1 MSYNVREHSY
11 VVGGL
16 GVTGQACVRFL
27 LQKQA
32 TVKAFDTRA
41 NFTLVTDPD
50 SDIDTDMQA
59 FMAEKVTC
67 TALSEDY
74 FDGVDTLVLSPGLAL
89 NIEQV
94 ALAQKCGVEVIGDVE
109 LFARLNASTSDAT
122 PAKRVVGITGS
133 NGKTTTVNMLI
144 KMCQSEN
151 IRGSLAGNVGIPFS
165 SSVLEE
171 MKSPEPKTVY
181 VLEISSFQMEFIEHF
196 KPYIAIFLNITPDH
210 LNRYPSM
217 KEYIAAKMNMWSRQ
231 TAEDFI
237 VYNADDTIL
246 VEEIAES
253 TSRKIAFGLGHHP
266 EAIFQPN
273 RTKIYT
279 EEHATLIEMNQ
290 LALPGKHNLANA
302 LAAATA
308 AHLMGVP
315 NKSIAATMSQFS
327 GVPHRL
333 EPIAEINGVTYI
345 NDSKATNLDAVQV
358 ALESFTQPIILLLG
372 GLDKGGD
379 FRSLLPHTHNNLKEV
394 IAFGQAKELILTALR
409 DAVRST
415 SVMDLKEALEL
426 AQNCSQPGDVV
437 LLSPGCASFDQ
448 FNNFEERGNYFRS
461 LVTVMEKA

>member
-1 MSYNVREHSY
+1 MNIHDR
-11 VVGGL
+11 
-16 GVTGQACVRFL
+16 
-27 LQKQA
+27 A
-32 TVKAFDTRA
+32 TIEIRGKKIVI
-41 NFTLVTDPD
+41 L
-50 SDIDTDMQA
+50 
-59 FMAEKVTC
+59 
-67 TALSEDY
+67 
-74 FDGVDTLVLSPGLAL
+74 GLAL
-89 NIEQV
+89 SGAAAAKLAVRQGADVFVSDNQDTLALQDTLTDLKALSIPGELGQHSDQIYDADLWIISPGIAQDSELVQKAQSNDIPIVSEIEFSSWFTE
-94 ALAQKCGVEVIGDVE
+94 APILA
-109 LFARLNASTSDAT
+109 
-122 PAKRVVGITGS
+122 ITGS
-133 NGKTTTVNMLI
+133 NGKTTTAHLLAEMIQTDDLH
-144 KMCQSEN
+144 
-151 IRGSLAGNVGIPFS
+151 GALAGNVGIPFAEM
-165 SSVLEE
+165 VLEDLE
-171 MKSPEPKTVY
+171 NPDPKRVW

-448 FNNFEERGNYFRS
+448 FENFEKRGDHFRS

>member
-1 MSYNVREHSY
+1 MNIHDR
-11 VVGGL
+11 
-16 GVTGQACVRFL
+16 
-27 LQKQA
+27 A
-32 TVKAFDTRA
+32 TIEIRGKKIVI
-41 NFTLVTDPD
+41 L
-50 SDIDTDMQA
+50 
-59 FMAEKVTC
+59 
-67 TALSEDY
+67 
-74 FDGVDTLVLSPGLAL
+74 GLAL
-89 NIEQV
+89 SGAAAAKLAVRQGADVFVSDNQDTLALQGTLTDLKALGILGELGQHSDHIYDADLWIISPGIAQDSELVQKAQSNDIPIVSEIEFSSWFTE
-94 ALAQKCGVEVIGDVE
+94 APILA
-109 LFARLNASTSDAT
+109 
-122 PAKRVVGITGS
+122 ITGS
-133 NGKTTTVNMLI
+133 NGKTTTAHLLAEMIQTDDLH
-144 KMCQSEN
+144 
-151 IRGSLAGNVGIPFS
+151 GALAGNVGIPFAEM
-165 SSVLEE
+165 VLKDLEN
-171 MKSPEPKTVY
+171 PDPKRVW

-333 EPIAEINGVTYI
+333 EPIAEINGVTYV

-379 FRSLLPHTHNNLKEV
+379 FRSILPHTHNNLKEV

-448 FNNFEERGNYFRS
+448 FENFEERGDHFRS

>member
-1 MSYNVREHSY
+1 MNIHDR
-11 VVGGL
+11 
-16 GVTGQACVRFL
+16 
-27 LQKQA
+27 A
-32 TVKAFDTRA
+32 TIEIRGKKIVI
-41 NFTLVTDPD
+41 L
-50 SDIDTDMQA
+50 
-59 FMAEKVTC
+59 
-67 TALSEDY
+67 
-74 FDGVDTLVLSPGLAL
+74 GLAL
-89 NIEQV
+89 SGAAAAKLAVRQGADVFVSDNQDTLALQGTLTDLKALSIPGELGQHSDQIYDADLWIISPGIAQDSELVQKAQSNDIPIVSEIEF
-94 ALAQKCGVEVIGDVE
+94 ASWFTEAPILA
-109 LFARLNASTSDAT
+109 
-122 PAKRVVGITGS
+122 ITGS
-133 NGKTTTVNMLI
+133 NGKTTTAHLLAEMIQTDDLH
-144 KMCQSEN
+144 
-151 IRGSLAGNVGIPFS
+151 GALAGNVGIPFAEM
-165 SSVLEE
+165 VLEDLGN
-171 MKSPEPKTVY
+171 PDPRRVW

-315 NKSIAATMSQFS
+315 NISIAATMSQFS

-333 EPIAEINGVTYI
+333 EQVAEINGVTYI

-448 FNNFEERGNYFRS
+448 FENFEERGDHFRS

>member
-1 MSYNVREHSY
+1 MNIHDR
-11 VVGGL
+11 
-16 GVTGQACVRFL
+16 
-27 LQKQA
+27 A
-32 TVKAFDTRA
+32 TIEIRGKKIVI
-41 NFTLVTDPD
+41 L
-50 SDIDTDMQA
+50 
-59 FMAEKVTC
+59 
-67 TALSEDY
+67 
-74 FDGVDTLVLSPGLAL
+74 GLAL
-89 NIEQV
+89 SGAAAAKLAVRQGADVFVSDNQDTLALQGTLTDLKALSIPGELGQHSDQIYDADLWIISPGIAQDSELVQKAQSNDIPIVSEIEF
-94 ALAQKCGVEVIGDVE
+94 ASWFTEAPILA
-109 LFARLNASTSDAT
+109 
-122 PAKRVVGITGS
+122 ITGS
-133 NGKTTTVNMLI
+133 NGKTTTAHLLAEMIQTDDLH
-144 KMCQSEN
+144 
-151 IRGSLAGNVGIPFS
+151 GALAGNVGIPFAEM
-165 SSVLEE
+165 VLEDLGN
-171 MKSPEPKTVY
+171 PDPRRVW
-181 VLEISSFQMEFIEHF
+181 VLEISSFQMEFITHF

-308 AHLMGVP
+308 AHLMGIP
-315 NKSIAATMSQFS
+315 NKSIAAIMSQFS

-333 EPIAEINGVTYI
+333 EPIAKINGVTYV

-448 FNNFEERGNYFRS
+448 FENFEERGDHFRS

>member
-1 MSYNVREHSY
+1 MNIH
-11 VVGGL
+11 
-16 GVTGQACVRFL
+16 
-27 LQKQA
+27 
-32 TVKAFDTRA
+32 DRA
-41 NFTLVTDPD
+41 NIEIRGKKIVGL
-50 SDIDTDMQA
+50 
-59 FMAEKVTC
+59 
-67 TALSEDY
+67 
-74 FDGVDTLVLSPGLAL
+74 GLAL
-89 NIEQV
+89 SGAAAAKLAIRQGADVFVSDNQDTQALQGTLTDLKELGITGELGQHSDQIYDADLWIISPGIAQDSELVQKAQYNDIPIVSEIEFSSWFTE
-94 ALAQKCGVEVIGDVE
+94 APILA
-109 LFARLNASTSDAT
+109 
-122 PAKRVVGITGS
+122 ITGS
-133 NGKTTTVNMLI
+133 NGKTTTAHLLAEM
-144 KMCQSEN
+144 MQTEN
-151 IRGSLAGNVGIPFS
+151 LHGLLAGNVGIPFAAK
-165 SSVLEE
+165 VLEDLE
-171 MKSPEPKTVY
+171 NPDPKRVW
-181 VLEISSFQMEFIEHF
+181 VLEISSFQMEFITHF

-308 AHLMGVP
+308 AHLIGVP

-358 ALESFTQPIILLLG
+358 ALESFSQPIILLLG

-379 FRSLLPHTHNNLKEV
+379 FKSLLPHTHNNLKEV

-448 FNNFEERGNYFRS
+448 FDNFEERGDHFRS
-461 LVTVMEKA
+461 LLTVMEKA

>member
-1 MSYNVREHSY
+1 MNIHDR
-11 VVGGL
+11 
-16 GVTGQACVRFL
+16 
-27 LQKQA
+27 A
-32 TVKAFDTRA
+32 TIEIRGKKIVI
-41 NFTLVTDPD
+41 L
-50 SDIDTDMQA
+50 
-59 FMAEKVTC
+59 
-67 TALSEDY
+67 
-74 FDGVDTLVLSPGLAL
+74 GLAL
-89 NIEQV
+89 SGAAAAKLAVRQGADVFVSDNQDTLALQDTLTDLKALSIPGELGQHSDQIYDADLWIISPGIAQDSELVQKAQSNDIPIVSEIEFSSWFTE
-94 ALAQKCGVEVIGDVE
+94 APILA
-109 LFARLNASTSDAT
+109 
-122 PAKRVVGITGS
+122 ITGS
-133 NGKTTTVNMLI
+133 NGKTTTAHLLAEMIQTDDLH
-144 KMCQSEN
+144 
-151 IRGSLAGNVGIPFS
+151 GALAGNVGIPFAEM
-165 SSVLEE
+165 VLEDLGN
-171 MKSPEPKTVY
+171 PDPKRVW

-448 FNNFEERGNYFRS
+448 FENFEKRGDHFRS

>member
-1 MSYNVREHSY
+1 MNIHDR
-11 VVGGL
+11 
-16 GVTGQACVRFL
+16 
-27 LQKQA
+27 A
-32 TVKAFDTRA
+32 TIEIRGKKIVI
-41 NFTLVTDPD
+41 L
-50 SDIDTDMQA
+50 
-59 FMAEKVTC
+59 
-67 TALSEDY
+67 
-74 FDGVDTLVLSPGLAL
+74 GLAL
-89 NIEQV
+89 SGAAAAKLAVRQGADVFVSDNQDTLALQGTLTDLKALSIPGELGQHSDQIYDADLWLISPGIAQASELVQKAQSNDIPIVSEIEFSSWFTE
-94 ALAQKCGVEVIGDVE
+94 APILA
-109 LFARLNASTSDAT
+109 
-122 PAKRVVGITGS
+122 ITGS
-133 NGKTTTVNMLI
+133 NGKTTTAHLLAEMIQTDDLH
-144 KMCQSEN
+144 
-151 IRGSLAGNVGIPFS
+151 GTLAGNVGIPFAEM
-165 SSVLEE
+165 VLEDLGN
-171 MKSPEPKTVY
+171 PDPKRVW

-217 KEYIAAKMNMWSRQ
+217 KEYIAAKMKMWSRQ

-437 LLSPGCASFDQ
+437 LLSPGCASIDQ
-448 FNNFEERGNYFRS
+448 FENFEKRGDHFRS

>member
-1 MSYNVREHSY
+1 MNIHDR
-11 VVGGL
+11 
-16 GVTGQACVRFL
+16 
-27 LQKQA
+27 A
-32 TVKAFDTRA
+32 TIEIRGKKIVI
-41 NFTLVTDPD
+41 L
-50 SDIDTDMQA
+50 
-59 FMAEKVTC
+59 
-67 TALSEDY
+67 
-74 FDGVDTLVLSPGLAL
+74 GLAL
-89 NIEQV
+89 SGAAAAKLAVRQGADVFVSDNQDTLALQDTLTDLKALSIPGELGQHSDQIYDADLWIISPGIAQDSELVQKAQSNDIPIVSEIEFSSWFTE
-94 ALAQKCGVEVIGDVE
+94 APILA
-109 LFARLNASTSDAT
+109 
-122 PAKRVVGITGS
+122 ITGS
-133 NGKTTTVNMLI
+133 NGKTTTAHLLAEMI
-144 KMCQSEN
+144 QTDD
-151 IRGSLAGNVGIPFS
+151 IHGALAGNVGIPFAEM
-165 SSVLEE
+165 VLEDLGN
-171 MKSPEPKTVY
+171 PDPKRVW

-358 ALESFTQPIILLLG
+358 ALESFTQPIILILG

-379 FRSLLPHTHNNLKEV
+379 FRSILPHTHNNLKEV
-394 IAFGQAKELILTALR
+394 IAFGQAKELILTTLR

-448 FNNFEERGNYFRS
+448 FKNFEERGNYFRS
-461 LVTVMEKA
+461 LVTVMEKV

>member
-1 MSYNVREHSY
+1 MNIHDR
-11 VVGGL
+11 
-16 GVTGQACVRFL
+16 
-27 LQKQA
+27 A
-32 TVKAFDTRA
+32 TIEIRGKKIVI
-41 NFTLVTDPD
+41 L
-50 SDIDTDMQA
+50 
-59 FMAEKVTC
+59 
-67 TALSEDY
+67 
-74 FDGVDTLVLSPGLAL
+74 GLAL
-89 NIEQV
+89 SGAAAAKLAVRQGADVFVSDNQDTLALQGTLTDLKALSIPGELGQHSDKIYDADLWIISPGIAQDSELVQKAQSNDITIVSEIEF
-94 ALAQKCGVEVIGDVE
+94 ASWFTEAPILA
-109 LFARLNASTSDAT
+109 
-122 PAKRVVGITGS
+122 ITGS
-133 NGKTTTVNMLI
+133 NGKTTTAHLLAEMIQTDDLH
-144 KMCQSEN
+144 
-151 IRGSLAGNVGIPFS
+151 GALAGNVGIPFAEM
-165 SSVLEE
+165 VLEDLGN
-171 MKSPEPKTVY
+171 PDPKRVW

-448 FNNFEERGNYFRS
+448 FENFEERGDHFRS

>member
-1 MSYNVREHSY
+1 MKIHDRATIEIRGKKI
-11 VVGGL
+11 VVL
-16 GVTGQACVRFL
+16 
-27 LQKQA
+27 
-32 TVKAFDTRA
+32 
-41 NFTLVTDPD
+41 
-50 SDIDTDMQA
+50 
-59 FMAEKVTC
+59 
-67 TALSEDY
+67 
-74 FDGVDTLVLSPGLAL
+74 GLAL
-89 NIEQV
+89 SGAAAAKLAVRQGADVFVSDNQDTPALHGTLTDLKVLGISGELGQHSDQIY
-94 ALAQKCGVEVIGDVE
+94 AADLWIISPGIAQDSELAQKAQSSGIPIVSEIE
-109 LFARLNASTSDAT
+109 FASWFTEAPILA
-122 PAKRVVGITGS
+122 ITGS
-133 NGKTTTVNMLI
+133 NGKTTTAHLLAEMIQTDDLHGV
-144 KMCQSEN
+144 
-151 IRGSLAGNVGIPFS
+151 LAGNVGIPFTAM
-165 SSVLEE
+165 VLEDLE
-171 MKSPEPKTVY
+171 NPDPKRVW

-196 KPYIAIFLNITPDH
+196 KPYIAILLNITPDH

-246 VEEIAES
+246 VKEIAES
-253 TSRKIAFGLGHHP
+253 ISRKIAFGLGHHP

-279 EEHATLIEMNQ
+279 EEHTTLIEMDQ

-315 NKSIAATMSQFS
+315 NKTIKATMSQFS

-333 EPIAEINGVTYI
+333 ELVAEINGVTYI

-358 ALESFTQPIILLLG
+358 ALESFSQPIILLLG

-394 IAFGQAKELILTALR
+394 IAFGQAKELILTTLR

-415 SVMDLKEALEL
+415 SAMDLKEALNL

-448 FNNFEERGNYFRS
+448 FKNFEERGDHFRS

>member
-1 MSYNVREHSY
+1 MNIH
-11 VVGGL
+11 
-16 GVTGQACVRFL
+16 
-27 LQKQA
+27 
-32 TVKAFDTRA
+32 DRA
-41 NFTLVTDPD
+41 NIEIRGKKIV
-50 SDIDTDMQA
+50 
-59 FMAEKVTC
+59 
-67 TALSEDY
+67 
-74 FDGVDTLVLSPGLAL
+74 VLGLAL
-89 NIEQV
+89 SGAAAAKLAVRQGADVFVSDNQDTLALRGTLKDLKVLSITGELGQHSDQIYDADLWIISPGIAQDSELVQKAQYNDIPIVSEIEFASWFTEV
-94 ALAQKCGVEVIGDVE
+94 PILA
-109 LFARLNASTSDAT
+109 
-122 PAKRVVGITGS
+122 ITGS
-133 NGKTTTVNMLI
+133 NGKTTTAHLLAEMIQTDDLH
-144 KMCQSEN
+144 
-151 IRGSLAGNVGIPFS
+151 GLLAGNVGIPFS
-165 SSVLEE
+165 TMILEDLE
-171 MKSPEPKTVY
+171 DPDSKRVWI
-181 VLEISSFQMEFIEHF
+181 LEISSFQMEFITHF

-315 NKSIAATMSQFS
+315 NISIAATMSQFS

-333 EPIAEINGVTYI
+333 EQVAEINGVTYI

-358 ALESFTQPIILLLG
+358 ALESFSQPIILILG

-426 AQNCSQPGDVV
+426 AQNCSQPGDVI

-448 FNNFEERGNYFRS
+448 FNNFEERGNHFRS

>member
-1 MSYNVREHSY
+1 MNIHDRATIEIRGKKIVI
-11 VVGGL
+11 L
-16 GVTGQACVRFL
+16 G
-27 LQKQA
+27 
-32 TVKAFDTRA
+32 
-41 NFTLVTDPD
+41 
-50 SDIDTDMQA
+50 S
-59 FMAEKVTC
+59 
-67 TALSEDY
+67 ALS
-74 FDGVDTLVLSPGLAL
+74 GVAAAKLAVRQGADVFVSDNQDTLANQDTLIELKALGIPGELGQHSDQIYDADLWIISPGIAQDSELVQKAQSNDIPIISEIEFASWFTEAPILA
-89 NIEQV
+89 
-94 ALAQKCGVEVIGDVE
+94 
-109 LFARLNASTSDAT
+109 
-122 PAKRVVGITGS
+122 ITGS
-133 NGKTTTVNMLI
+133 NGKTTTAHLLAEMIQTDDLH
-144 KMCQSEN
+144 
-151 IRGSLAGNVGIPFS
+151 GALAGNVGIPFAEM
-165 SSVLEE
+165 VLEDLE
-171 MKSPEPKTVY
+171 NPDPKRVW

-231 TAEDFI
+231 SAEDFI

-253 TSRKIAFGLGHHP
+253 TSRKIAFGLDHHP

-279 EEHATLIEMNQ
+279 KEHATLIEMNQ

-308 AHLMGVP
+308 ARLMGVS
-315 NKSIAATMSQFS
+315 NKSIATTMSQFS

-448 FNNFEERGNYFRS
+448 FKNFEERGDHFRS
-461 LVTVMEKA
+461 LVTVMEKT

>member
-1 MSYNVREHSY
+1 MNIHDR
-11 VVGGL
+11 
-16 GVTGQACVRFL
+16 
-27 LQKQA
+27 A
-32 TVKAFDTRA
+32 TIEIRGKKIVI
-41 NFTLVTDPD
+41 L
-50 SDIDTDMQA
+50 
-59 FMAEKVTC
+59 
-67 TALSEDY
+67 
-74 FDGVDTLVLSPGLAL
+74 GLAL
-89 NIEQV
+89 SGAAAAKLAVRQGADVFVSDNQDTLALQGTLTDLKALGIPGELGQHSDQIYDADLWIISPGIAQDSELVQKAQSNDIPIVSEIEF
-94 ALAQKCGVEVIGDVE
+94 ASWFTEAPILA
-109 LFARLNASTSDAT
+109 
-122 PAKRVVGITGS
+122 ITGS
-133 NGKTTTVNMLI
+133 NGKTTTAHLLAEMIQTDDLH
-144 KMCQSEN
+144 
-151 IRGSLAGNVGIPFS
+151 GALAGNVGIPFAEM
-165 SSVLEE
+165 VLEDLGN
-171 MKSPEPKTVY
+171 PDPKRVW

-358 ALESFTQPIILLLG
+358 ALESFTQPIILILG

-379 FRSLLPHTHNNLKEV
+379 FRSILPHTHNNLKEV
-394 IAFGQAKELILTALR
+394 IAFGQAKELILTTLR
-409 DAVRST
+409 AAVRST
-415 SVMDLKEALEL
+415 SVMDLKKALEL

-448 FNNFEERGNYFRS
+448 FKNFEERGDHFRS

>member
-1 MSYNVREHSY
+1 MNIHDR
-11 VVGGL
+11 
-16 GVTGQACVRFL
+16 
-27 LQKQA
+27 A
-32 TVKAFDTRA
+32 TIEIRGKKIVI
-41 NFTLVTDPD
+41 L
-50 SDIDTDMQA
+50 
-59 FMAEKVTC
+59 
-67 TALSEDY
+67 
-74 FDGVDTLVLSPGLAL
+74 GLAL
-89 NIEQV
+89 SGAAAAKLAVRQGADVFVSDNQDTLALQGTLTDLKALSIPGELGQHSDQIYDADLWIISPGIAQDSELVQKAQSNDIPIVSEIEFSSWFTE
-94 ALAQKCGVEVIGDVE
+94 APILA
-109 LFARLNASTSDAT
+109 
-122 PAKRVVGITGS
+122 ITGS
-133 NGKTTTVNMLI
+133 NGKTTTAHLLAEMIQTDDLH
-144 KMCQSEN
+144 
-151 IRGSLAGNVGIPFS
+151 GALAGNVGIPFAEM
-165 SSVLEE
+165 VLEDLGN
-171 MKSPEPKTVY
+171 PDPKRVW

-217 KEYIAAKMNMWSRQ
+217 KEYIAAKMKMWSRQ

-426 AQNCSQPGDVV
+426 AQNCSQPGDVI

-448 FNNFEERGNYFRS
+448 FNNFEERGNHFRS

>member
-1 MSYNVREHSY
+1 MNIHDR
-11 VVGGL
+11 
-16 GVTGQACVRFL
+16 
-27 LQKQA
+27 A
-32 TVKAFDTRA
+32 TIEIRGKKIVI
-41 NFTLVTDPD
+41 L
-50 SDIDTDMQA
+50 
-59 FMAEKVTC
+59 
-67 TALSEDY
+67 
-74 FDGVDTLVLSPGLAL
+74 GLAL
-89 NIEQV
+89 SGAAAAKLAVRQGADVFVSDNQDTLALQDTLTDLKALSIPGELGQHSDQIYDADLWIISPGIAQDSELVQKAQSNDIPIVSEIEF
-94 ALAQKCGVEVIGDVE
+94 ASWFTEAPILA
-109 LFARLNASTSDAT
+109 
-122 PAKRVVGITGS
+122 ITGS
-133 NGKTTTVNMLI
+133 NGKTTTAHLLAEMIQTDDLH
-144 KMCQSEN
+144 
-151 IRGSLAGNVGIPFS
+151 GALAGNVGIPFAEM
-165 SSVLEE
+165 VLEDLGN
-171 MKSPEPKTVY
+171 PDPKRVW

-448 FNNFEERGNYFRS
+448 FENFEKRGDHFRS

>member
-1 MSYNVREHSY
+1 MNIHDR
-11 VVGGL
+11 
-16 GVTGQACVRFL
+16 
-27 LQKQA
+27 A
-32 TVKAFDTRA
+32 TIEIRGKKIVI
-41 NFTLVTDPD
+41 L
-50 SDIDTDMQA
+50 
-59 FMAEKVTC
+59 
-67 TALSEDY
+67 
-74 FDGVDTLVLSPGLAL
+74 GLAL
-89 NIEQV
+89 SGAAAAKLAVRQGADVFVSDNQDTLALQDTLTDLKALSIPGELGQHSDQIYDADLWIISPGIAQDSELVQKAQSNDIPIVSEIEFSSWFTE
-94 ALAQKCGVEVIGDVE
+94 APILA
-109 LFARLNASTSDAT
+109 
-122 PAKRVVGITGS
+122 ITGS
-133 NGKTTTVNMLI
+133 NGKTTTAHLLAEMIQTDDLH
-144 KMCQSEN
+144 
-151 IRGSLAGNVGIPFS
+151 GALAGNVGIPFAEM
-165 SSVLEE
+165 VLEDLGN
-171 MKSPEPKTVY
+171 PDPKRVW

-448 FNNFEERGNYFRS
+448 FENFEERGDHFRS

>member
-1 MSYNVREHSY
+1 MNIHDR
-11 VVGGL
+11 
-16 GVTGQACVRFL
+16 
-27 LQKQA
+27 A
-32 TVKAFDTRA
+32 TIEIRGKKIVI
-41 NFTLVTDPD
+41 L
-50 SDIDTDMQA
+50 
-59 FMAEKVTC
+59 
-67 TALSEDY
+67 
-74 FDGVDTLVLSPGLAL
+74 GLAL
-89 NIEQV
+89 SGAAAAKLAVRQGADVFVSDNQDTLALQGTLTDLKALGIPGELGQHSDQIYDADLWIISPGIAQDSELVQKAQSNDIPIVSEIEFSSWFTT
-94 ALAQKCGVEVIGDVE
+94 APILA
-109 LFARLNASTSDAT
+109 
-122 PAKRVVGITGS
+122 ITGS
-133 NGKTTTVNMLI
+133 NGKTTTAHLLAEMIQTDDLH
-144 KMCQSEN
+144 
-151 IRGSLAGNVGIPFS
+151 GALAGNVGIPFAEM
-165 SSVLEE
+165 VLKDLEN
-171 MKSPEPKTVY
+171 PDPKRVW

-358 ALESFTQPIILLLG
+358 ALESFTQPIILILG

-448 FNNFEERGNYFRS
+448 FKNFEERGDHFRS
-461 LVTVMEKA
+461 LVTVMEKT

>member
-1 MSYNVREHSY
+1 MNIHDR
-11 VVGGL
+11 
-16 GVTGQACVRFL
+16 
-27 LQKQA
+27 A
-32 TVKAFDTRA
+32 TIEIRGKKIVI
-41 NFTLVTDPD
+41 L
-50 SDIDTDMQA
+50 
-59 FMAEKVTC
+59 
-67 TALSEDY
+67 
-74 FDGVDTLVLSPGLAL
+74 GLAL
-89 NIEQV
+89 SGAAAAKLAVRQGADVFVSDNQDTLALQGTLTDLKALSIPGELGQHSDQIYDADLWIISPGIAQDSELVQKAQSNDIPIVSEIEFSSWFTE
-94 ALAQKCGVEVIGDVE
+94 APILA
-109 LFARLNASTSDAT
+109 
-122 PAKRVVGITGS
+122 ITGS
-133 NGKTTTVNMLI
+133 NGKTTTAHLLAEMIQTDDLH
-144 KMCQSEN
+144 
-151 IRGSLAGNVGIPFS
+151 GALAGNVGIPFAEM
-165 SSVLEE
+165 VLEDLGN
-171 MKSPEPKTVY
+171 PDPKRVW

-448 FNNFEERGNYFRS
+448 FKNFEERGNYFRS
-461 LVTVMEKA
+461 LVTVMEKV

>member
-1 MSYNVREHSY
+1 MNIH
-11 VVGGL
+11 
-16 GVTGQACVRFL
+16 
-27 LQKQA
+27 
-32 TVKAFDTRA
+32 DRA
-41 NFTLVTDPD
+41 NIEIRGRKIV
-50 SDIDTDMQA
+50 
-59 FMAEKVTC
+59 
-67 TALSEDY
+67 
-74 FDGVDTLVLSPGLAL
+74 VLGLAL
-89 NIEQV
+89 SGAAAAKLAACQGADVFVSDNQNTSELQGTLTDLKKLGINGELGQHSSQIYDADLWIISPGIAQDSELIQKGQYKDISIVSEIEF
-94 ALAQKCGVEVIGDVE
+94 ASWFTEAPMLA
-109 LFARLNASTSDAT
+109 
-122 PAKRVVGITGS
+122 ITGS
-133 NGKTTTVNMLI
+133 NGKTTTAHLLAEMIQTDDLH
-144 KMCQSEN
+144 
-151 IRGSLAGNVGIPFS
+151 GLLAGNVGIPFS
-165 SSVLEE
+165 AMVLEDLE
-171 MKSPEPKTVY
+171 NPDSKRVWI
-181 VLEISSFQMEFIEHF
+181 LEISSFQMEFITHF
-196 KPYIAIFLNITPDH
+196 KPYIAILLNITPDH

-217 KEYIAAKMNMWSRQ
+217 KEYIAAKMKMWSRQ

-308 AHLMGVP
+308 AHLMGIP
-315 NKSIAATMSQFS
+315 NKLISATMSEFS

-333 EPIAEINGVTYI
+333 ESIAEINGVTYI

-358 ALESFTQPIILLLG
+358 ALESFSQPIILLLG

>member
-1 MSYNVREHSY
+1 MNIHDR
-11 VVGGL
+11 
-16 GVTGQACVRFL
+16 
-27 LQKQA
+27 A
-32 TVKAFDTRA
+32 TIEICGKNIVI
-41 NFTLVTDPD
+41 L
-50 SDIDTDMQA
+50 
-59 FMAEKVTC
+59 
-67 TALSEDY
+67 
-74 FDGVDTLVLSPGLAL
+74 GLAL
-89 NIEQV
+89 SGAAAAKLAMRQGADVFVSDNQDTLALQGTLTDLKTLSIPGELGQHSDQIYDADLWIISPGIAQDSELVQKAQSNDIPIVSEIEF
-94 ALAQKCGVEVIGDVE
+94 ASWFTEAPILA
-109 LFARLNASTSDAT
+109 
-122 PAKRVVGITGS
+122 ITGS
-133 NGKTTTVNMLI
+133 NGKTTTAHLLAEMIQTDDLH
-144 KMCQSEN
+144 
-151 IRGSLAGNVGIPFS
+151 GALAGNVGIPFAEM
-165 SSVLEE
+165 VLEDLGN
-171 MKSPEPKTVY
+171 PDPKRVW

-196 KPYIAIFLNITPDH
+196 KPYISIFLNITPDH

-315 NKSIAATMSQFS
+315 NESIAATMSQFS

-358 ALESFTQPIILLLG
+358 ALESFTQPIILFLG

-448 FNNFEERGNYFRS
+448 FKNFEERGDHFRS
-461 LVTVMEKA
+461 LVTVMEKT

>member
-1 MSYNVREHSY
+1 MNIHDRATIEIRGKKIVI
-11 VVGGL
+11 L
-16 GVTGQACVRFL
+16 G
-27 LQKQA
+27 
-32 TVKAFDTRA
+32 
-41 NFTLVTDPD
+41 
-50 SDIDTDMQA
+50 S
-59 FMAEKVTC
+59 
-67 TALSEDY
+67 ALS
-74 FDGVDTLVLSPGLAL
+74 GVAAAKLAVRQGADVFVSDNQDTLALQGTLTDLKALGILGELGQHSDHIYDADLWIISPGIAQDSELVQKAQSNDIPIVSEIEFSSWFTTAPILA
-89 NIEQV
+89 
-94 ALAQKCGVEVIGDVE
+94 
-109 LFARLNASTSDAT
+109 
-122 PAKRVVGITGS
+122 ITGS
-133 NGKTTTVNMLI
+133 NGKTTTAHLLAEMIQTDDLH
-144 KMCQSEN
+144 
-151 IRGSLAGNVGIPFS
+151 GALAGNVGIPFAEM
-165 SSVLEE
+165 VLEDLE
-171 MKSPEPKTVY
+171 NPDPKRVW

-333 EPIAEINGVTYI
+333 ELIAEINGVTYV

-448 FNNFEERGNYFRS
+448 FENFEERGDHFRS

>member
-1 MSYNVREHSY
+1 MNIHDR
-11 VVGGL
+11 
-16 GVTGQACVRFL
+16 
-27 LQKQA
+27 
-32 TVKAFDTRA
+32 DTIEIRGKKIVI
-41 NFTLVTDPD
+41 L
-50 SDIDTDMQA
+50 
-59 FMAEKVTC
+59 
-67 TALSEDY
+67 
-74 FDGVDTLVLSPGLAL
+74 GLAL
-89 NIEQV
+89 SGVAAANLAVRQGADVFVSDNQDTLELQDTLTELKALGIPGELGQHSDQVYDADLWIISPGIAQDSQLIQKAQSNDIPIVSEIEFASWFTDV
-94 ALAQKCGVEVIGDVE
+94 PILA
-109 LFARLNASTSDAT
+109 
-122 PAKRVVGITGS
+122 ITGS
-133 NGKTTTVNMLI
+133 NGKTTTAHLLAEMIQTDDLH
-144 KMCQSEN
+144 
-151 IRGSLAGNVGIPFS
+151 GALAGNVGIPFS
-165 SSVLEE
+165 EMVLEDLE
-171 MKSPEPKTVY
+171 NPDPKRVW

-308 AHLMGVP
+308 AHLMGIS
-315 NKSIAATMSQFS
+315 NKSIAATMSQFR

-358 ALESFTQPIILLLG
+358 ALESFTQPIILLIG

-448 FNNFEERGNYFRS
+448 FKNFEERGNHFRS

>member
-1 MSYNVREHSY
+1 MNIHDRATIEIHGKKIVI
-11 VVGGL
+11 L
-16 GVTGQACVRFL
+16 G
-27 LQKQA
+27 
-32 TVKAFDTRA
+32 
-41 NFTLVTDPD
+41 
-50 SDIDTDMQA
+50 S
-59 FMAEKVTC
+59 
-67 TALSEDY
+67 ALS
-74 FDGVDTLVLSPGLAL
+74 GVAAAKLAVRQGADVFVSDNQDTLALQGTLKDLKSLSIPGELGQHSDQIYDADLWIISPGIAQDSELVQKAQSNDITIVSEIEFASWFTEAPILA
-89 NIEQV
+89 
-94 ALAQKCGVEVIGDVE
+94 
-109 LFARLNASTSDAT
+109 
-122 PAKRVVGITGS
+122 ITGS
-133 NGKTTTVNMLI
+133 NGKTTTAHLLAEMI
-144 KMCQSEN
+144 QSDD
-151 IRGSLAGNVGIPFS
+151 IHGALAGNVGIPFAEM
-165 SSVLEE
+165 VLEDLGN
-171 MKSPEPKTVY
+171 PDPKRVW

-409 DAVRST
+409 GAVRST
-415 SVMDLKEALEL
+415 SVIDLKEALEL

>member
-1 MSYNVREHSY
+1 MNIHDR
-11 VVGGL
+11 
-16 GVTGQACVRFL
+16 
-27 LQKQA
+27 A
-32 TVKAFDTRA
+32 TIEIRGKKIVI
-41 NFTLVTDPD
+41 L
-50 SDIDTDMQA
+50 
-59 FMAEKVTC
+59 
-67 TALSEDY
+67 
-74 FDGVDTLVLSPGLAL
+74 GLAL
-89 NIEQV
+89 SGAAAAKLAVRQGADVFVSDNQDTLALQDTLTDLKALSIPGELGQHSDQIYDADLWIISPGIAQDSELVQKAQSNDIPIVSEIEFSSWFTE
-94 ALAQKCGVEVIGDVE
+94 APILA
-109 LFARLNASTSDAT
+109 
-122 PAKRVVGITGS
+122 ITGS
-133 NGKTTTVNMLI
+133 NGKTTTAHLLAEMIQTDDLH
-144 KMCQSEN
+144 
-151 IRGSLAGNVGIPFS
+151 GALAGNVGIPFAEM
-165 SSVLEE
+165 VLEDLGN
-171 MKSPEPKTVY
+171 PDPKRVW

-315 NKSIAATMSQFS
+315 NISIAATMSQFS

-333 EPIAEINGVTYI
+333 EQVAEINGVTYI

-358 ALESFTQPIILLLG
+358 ALESFSQPIILILG

-426 AQNCSQPGDVV
+426 AQNCSQPGDVI

-448 FNNFEERGNYFRS
+448 FNNFEERGNHFRS

>member
-1 MSYNVREHSY
+1 MNIHDR
-11 VVGGL
+11 
-16 GVTGQACVRFL
+16 
-27 LQKQA
+27 A
-32 TVKAFDTRA
+32 TIEIRGKKIVI
-41 NFTLVTDPD
+41 L
-50 SDIDTDMQA
+50 
-59 FMAEKVTC
+59 
-67 TALSEDY
+67 
-74 FDGVDTLVLSPGLAL
+74 GLAL
-89 NIEQV
+89 SGAAAAKLAVRQGADVFVSDNQDTLALQGTLTDLKALSIPGELGQHSDQIYDADLWIISPGIAQDSELVQKAQSNDIPIVSEIEFSSWFTE
-94 ALAQKCGVEVIGDVE
+94 APILA
-109 LFARLNASTSDAT
+109 
-122 PAKRVVGITGS
+122 ITGS
-133 NGKTTTVNMLI
+133 NGKTTTAHLLAEMIQTDDLH
-144 KMCQSEN
+144 
-151 IRGSLAGNVGIPFS
+151 GALAGNVGIPFAEM
-165 SSVLEE
+165 VLEDLGN
-171 MKSPEPKTVY
+171 PDPKRVW

-217 KEYIAAKMNMWSRQ
+217 KEYIAAKMKMWSRQ

-253 TSRKIAFGLGHHP
+253 TSRKIAFGLGHHS

-448 FNNFEERGNYFRS
+448 FENFEERGDHFRS

>member
-1 MSYNVREHSY
+1 MNIHDR
-11 VVGGL
+11 
-16 GVTGQACVRFL
+16 
-27 LQKQA
+27 A
-32 TVKAFDTRA
+32 TIEIRGKKIVI
-41 NFTLVTDPD
+41 L
-50 SDIDTDMQA
+50 
-59 FMAEKVTC
+59 
-67 TALSEDY
+67 
-74 FDGVDTLVLSPGLAL
+74 GLAL
-89 NIEQV
+89 SGAAAAKLAVRQGADVFVSDNQDTLALQGTLTDLKALSIPGELGQHSDQIYDADLWIISPGIAQDSELVQKAQSNDIPIVSEIEF
-94 ALAQKCGVEVIGDVE
+94 ASWFTEAPILA
-109 LFARLNASTSDAT
+109 
-122 PAKRVVGITGS
+122 ITGS
-133 NGKTTTVNMLI
+133 NGKTTTAHLLAEMIQTDDLH
-144 KMCQSEN
+144 
-151 IRGSLAGNVGIPFS
+151 GALAGNVGIPFAEM
-165 SSVLEE
+165 VLEDLGN
-171 MKSPEPKTVY
+171 PDPKRVW

-448 FNNFEERGNYFRS
+448 FKNFEERGDHFRS

>member
-1 MSYNVREHSY
+1 MNIHDR
-11 VVGGL
+11 
-16 GVTGQACVRFL
+16 
-27 LQKQA
+27 A
-32 TVKAFDTRA
+32 TIEIRGKKIVI
-41 NFTLVTDPD
+41 L
-50 SDIDTDMQA
+50 
-59 FMAEKVTC
+59 
-67 TALSEDY
+67 
-74 FDGVDTLVLSPGLAL
+74 GLAL
-89 NIEQV
+89 SGAAAAKLAVRQGADVFVSDNQDTLALQGTLTDLKALSISGELGQHSDQIYDADLWIISPGIAQDSELVQKAQSNDIPIISEIEFSSWFTT
-94 ALAQKCGVEVIGDVE
+94 APILA
-109 LFARLNASTSDAT
+109 
-122 PAKRVVGITGS
+122 ITGS
-133 NGKTTTVNMLI
+133 NGKTTTAHLLAEMIQTDDLH
-144 KMCQSEN
+144 
-151 IRGSLAGNVGIPFS
+151 GALAGNVGIPFAEM
-165 SSVLEE
+165 VLEDLE
-171 MKSPEPKTVY
+171 NPDPKRIW

-253 TSRKIAFGLGHHP
+253 TSRKIAFGLDHHP

-315 NKSIAATMSQFS
+315 NKSITATMSQFS

-333 EPIAEINGVTYI
+333 EPIAEINGVTYV

-379 FRSLLPHTHNNLKEV
+379 FRSILPHTHNNLKEV

-448 FNNFEERGNYFRS
+448 FENFEERGDHFRS

>member
-1 MSYNVREHSY
+1 MNIHDR
-11 VVGGL
+11 
-16 GVTGQACVRFL
+16 
-27 LQKQA
+27 A
-32 TVKAFDTRA
+32 TIEIRGKKIVI
-41 NFTLVTDPD
+41 L
-50 SDIDTDMQA
+50 
-59 FMAEKVTC
+59 
-67 TALSEDY
+67 
-74 FDGVDTLVLSPGLAL
+74 GLAL
-89 NIEQV
+89 SGAAAAKLAVRQGADVFVSDNQDTLALQGTLTDLKALGIPGELGQHSDHIYDADLWIISPGIAQDSELVQKAQSNDIPIVSEIEFSSWFTT
-94 ALAQKCGVEVIGDVE
+94 APILA
-109 LFARLNASTSDAT
+109 
-122 PAKRVVGITGS
+122 ITGS
-133 NGKTTTVNMLI
+133 NGKTTTAHLLAEMIQTDDLH
-144 KMCQSEN
+144 
-151 IRGSLAGNVGIPFS
+151 GALAGNVGIPFAEM
-165 SSVLEE
+165 VLEDLGN
-171 MKSPEPKTVY
+171 PDPKRVW

-448 FNNFEERGNYFRS
+448 FENFEERGDHFRS

>member
-1 MSYNVREHSY
+1 MNIHDR
-11 VVGGL
+11 
-16 GVTGQACVRFL
+16 
-27 LQKQA
+27 A
-32 TVKAFDTRA
+32 TIEIRGKKIVI
-41 NFTLVTDPD
+41 L
-50 SDIDTDMQA
+50 
-59 FMAEKVTC
+59 
-67 TALSEDY
+67 
-74 FDGVDTLVLSPGLAL
+74 GLAL
-89 NIEQV
+89 SGAAAAKLAVRQGADVFVSDNQDTLALQGTLTDLKALSIPGELGQHSDQIYDADLWIISPGIAQDSELVQKAQSNDIPIVSEIEF
-94 ALAQKCGVEVIGDVE
+94 ASWFTEAPILA
-109 LFARLNASTSDAT
+109 
-122 PAKRVVGITGS
+122 ITGS
-133 NGKTTTVNMLI
+133 NGKTTTAHLLAEMIQTDDLH
-144 KMCQSEN
+144 
-151 IRGSLAGNVGIPFS
+151 GALAGNVGIPFAEM
-165 SSVLEE
+165 VLEDLGN
-171 MKSPEPKTVY
+171 PDPKRVW

-345 NDSKATNLDAVQV
+345 NDSKATNLAAVQV

-426 AQNCSQPGDVV
+426 AQNCSQPGDVI

-448 FNNFEERGNYFRS
+448 FNNFEERGDHFRS
-461 LVTVMEKA
+461 LVTVMDKA

>member
-1 MSYNVREHSY
+1 MNIHDR
-11 VVGGL
+11 
-16 GVTGQACVRFL
+16 
-27 LQKQA
+27 A
-32 TVKAFDTRA
+32 TIEIRGKKIVI
-41 NFTLVTDPD
+41 L
-50 SDIDTDMQA
+50 
-59 FMAEKVTC
+59 
-67 TALSEDY
+67 
-74 FDGVDTLVLSPGLAL
+74 GLAL
-89 NIEQV
+89 SGAAAAKLAVRQGADVFVSDNQDTLALQGTLTDLKALSIPGELGQHSDQIYDADLWIISPGIAQDSELVQKAQSNDIPIVSEIEF
-94 ALAQKCGVEVIGDVE
+94 ASWFTEAPILA
-109 LFARLNASTSDAT
+109 
-122 PAKRVVGITGS
+122 ITGS
-133 NGKTTTVNMLI
+133 NGKTTTAHLLAEMIQTDDLH
-144 KMCQSEN
+144 
-151 IRGSLAGNVGIPFS
+151 GALAGNVGIPFAEM
-165 SSVLEE
+165 VLEDLGN
-171 MKSPEPKTVY
+171 PDPRRVW

-279 EEHATLIEMNQ
+279 VEHATLIEMNQ

-308 AHLMGVP
+308 AHLMGIP
-315 NKSIAATMSQFS
+315 NQSIAAIMSQFS

-448 FNNFEERGNYFRS
+448 FENFEERGDHFRS

>member
-1 MSYNVREHSY
+1 MNIH
-11 VVGGL
+11 
-16 GVTGQACVRFL
+16 
-27 LQKQA
+27 
-32 TVKAFDTRA
+32 DRA
-41 NFTLVTDPD
+41 NIEIRGKKIV
-50 SDIDTDMQA
+50 
-59 FMAEKVTC
+59 
-67 TALSEDY
+67 
-74 FDGVDTLVLSPGLAL
+74 VLGLAL
-89 NIEQV
+89 SGVAAAKLAVRQGADVFVSDNHDTSELQGTLTDLKELGIKGELGQHSNQIYDADLWIISPGIAQDSELIQKGQYKDISIISEIEF
-94 ALAQKCGVEVIGDVE
+94 ASWFTEAPILA
-109 LFARLNASTSDAT
+109 
-122 PAKRVVGITGS
+122 ITGS
-133 NGKTTTVNMLI
+133 NGKTTTAHLLAEMIQTDDLH
-144 KMCQSEN
+144 
-151 IRGSLAGNVGIPFS
+151 GLLAGNVGIPFS
-165 SSVLEE
+165 EMVLEDLE
-171 MKSPEPKTVY
+171 NPDSKRVWI
-181 VLEISSFQMEFIEHF
+181 LEISSFQMEFITHF
-196 KPYIAIFLNITPDH
+196 KPYISILLNITPDH

-217 KEYIAAKMNMWSRQ
+217 KEYIAAKMKMWSRQ
-231 TAEDFI
+231 TAKDFI

-448 FNNFEERGNYFRS
+448 FKNFEERGNYFRS
-461 LVTVMEKA
+461 LVTVMEKV

>member
-1 MSYNVREHSY
+1 MNIHDR
-11 VVGGL
+11 
-16 GVTGQACVRFL
+16 
-27 LQKQA
+27 A
-32 TVKAFDTRA
+32 TIEIRGKKIVI
-41 NFTLVTDPD
+41 L
-50 SDIDTDMQA
+50 
-59 FMAEKVTC
+59 
-67 TALSEDY
+67 
-74 FDGVDTLVLSPGLAL
+74 GLAL
-89 NIEQV
+89 SGAAAAKLAVRQGADVFVSDNQDTLALQGTLTDLKALSIPGELGQHSDQIYDADLWIISPGIAQDSELVQKAQSNDITIVSEIEF
-94 ALAQKCGVEVIGDVE
+94 ASWFTEAPILA
-109 LFARLNASTSDAT
+109 
-122 PAKRVVGITGS
+122 ITGS
-133 NGKTTTVNMLI
+133 NGKTTTAHLLAEMIQTDDLH
-144 KMCQSEN
+144 
-151 IRGSLAGNVGIPFS
+151 GALAGNVGIPFAEM
-165 SSVLEE
+165 VLEDLGN
-171 MKSPEPKTVY
+171 PDPKRVW

-448 FNNFEERGNYFRS
+448 FDNFEERGDHFRS